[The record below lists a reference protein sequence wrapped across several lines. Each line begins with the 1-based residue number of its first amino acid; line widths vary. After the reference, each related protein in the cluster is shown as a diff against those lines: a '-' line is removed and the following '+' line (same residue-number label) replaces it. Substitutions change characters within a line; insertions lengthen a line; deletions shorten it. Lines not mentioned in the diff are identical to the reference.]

1 MSNVKI
7 TIEIS
12 DNVDKKLHIS
22 VINSKN
28 DIEERAKHFIN
39 FFGDYSLTT
48 IQKERDGGN
57 YFIEELFEKVEEM
70 LQK

>member
-1 MSNVKI
+1 
-7 TIEIS
+7 
-12 DNVDKKLHIS
+12 LHIS

-28 DIEERAKHFIN
+28 DIEERAKHFIK